1 MKRIL
6 LLLLIIIFFFS
17 CQKEKINPY
26 DNPNLYPPE
35 LDTTIYFSDPTNF
48 ASIYNDIF
56 LPTCANAGCHDGSFE
71 PDFRTIESSY
81 NTLVYHPVIK
91 NNPNGS
97 YQYRVKAGSPSESV
111 LYARLLADA
120 NGTST
125 FDANSQV
132 MPLTADIVYDPNQE
146 HIWHLEKEEHI
157 SNIKTWIENGAPD
170 MFENEAI
177 LPNNKPEMQ
186 GVVAFVSGSNNALP
200 RDGSRGTV
208 LVPPGTNSLEI
219 WFSVV
224 DDNLSPTDLSYNK
237 VKFSDNLFDFSS
249 KPELSL
255 TVINT
260 PLMEIGYYV
269 SQTVE
274 YYHKITYDIS
284 SLVSG
289 DEIFF
294 KIYIKDDV
302 NEVTEIP
309 NNGSS
314 YQFIRH
320 FTFEIL

>member
-1 MKRIL
+1 MPAHDISVFTKSG
-6 LLLLIIIFFFS
+6 LLI
-17 CQKEKINPY
+17 
-26 DNPNLYPPE
+26 
-35 LDTTIYFSDPTNF
+35 
-48 ASIYNDIF
+48 
-56 LPTCANAGCHDGSFE
+56 G
-71 PDFRTIESSY
+71 
-81 NTLVYHPVIK
+81 
-91 NNPNGS
+91 
-97 YQYRVKAGSPSESV
+97 
-111 LYARLLADA
+111 
-120 NGTST
+120 
-125 FDANSQV
+125 
-132 MPLTADIVYDPNQE
+132 PLTADIVYDPNQE

-170 MFENEAI
+170 MFGNAAI

-186 GVVAFVSGSNNALP
+186 GVVAFISGSSNALP
-200 RDGSRGTV
+200 RDGARGTI
-208 LVPPGTNSLEI
+208 LVPAGTNSLEI

-224 DDNLSPTDLSYNK
+224 DDNLSPTSLSYNK
-237 VKFSDNLFDFSS
+237 VKFSDNLFDFAL

-255 TVINT
+255 TVVNT

-289 DEIFF
+289 DERFF

-314 YQFIRH
+314 YQFIKH

>member
-1 MKRIL
+1 MGRIL
-6 LLLLIIIFFFS
+6 FLLIIISLFS

-26 DNPNLYPPE
+26 DNPDLYPPDG
-35 LDTTIYFSDPTNF
+35 DTTVYFSDPTNF
-48 ASIYNDIF
+48 ASIYNNVF
-56 LPTCANAGCHDGSFE
+56 FPTCANSGCHDGSFE

-91 NNPNGS
+91 NNPNGT
-97 YQYRVKAGSPSESV
+97 YQYRVKAGSSSESV
-111 LYARLLADA
+111 LYARLLADE

-146 HIWHLEKEEHI
+146 HIWHVEKEEHI

-170 MFENEAI
+170 MFGNAAAF
-177 LPNNKPEMQ
+177 PNNKPEMQ
-186 GVVAFVSGSNNALP
+186 GVVAFVNGSSNALP
-200 RDGSRGTV
+200 RDGARGTI
-208 LVPPGTNSLEI
+208 LVPAGTNSLEI

-224 DDNLSPTDLSYNK
+224 DDNLSPTSLSYNK
-237 VKFSDNLFDFSS
+237 VKFSDNLFDFAS

-255 TVINT
+255 IVVNT

-289 DEIFF
+289 DERFF

-314 YQFIRH
+314 YQFIKH